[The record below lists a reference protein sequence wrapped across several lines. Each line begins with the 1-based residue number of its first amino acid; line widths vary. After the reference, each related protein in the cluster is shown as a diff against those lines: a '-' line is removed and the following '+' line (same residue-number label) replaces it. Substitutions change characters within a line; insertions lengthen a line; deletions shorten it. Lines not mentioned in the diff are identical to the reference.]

1 MKSRV
6 VNVILTE
13 EGANRYYFTLEGA
26 EIGSF
31 IAGKKS
37 DPVVEEEPGPK
48 SAVTKSPSPEEV
60 RREQD
65 IKNDEVTKV
74 ENRYPKMSHGKRKE
88 ED

>member
-1 MKSRV
+1 MKARV
-6 VNVILTE
+6 INVILVE
-13 EGANRYYFTLEGA
+13 DGANRTYFTLEGV

-31 IAGKKS
+31 VAGRKTEPA
-37 DPVVEEEPGPK
+37 PVEPEGPK
-48 SAVTKSPSPEEV
+48 SAITRPPSPEEV

-65 IKNDEVTKV
+65 IKNDEAAKV